1 MITAGVKKTEK
12 TDITKI
18 KEMVEYFN
26 SIKVERM
33 GFIAVPS
40 FNGFEIYEFDGD
52 KLRSLVNVL
61 IQVYKIEKKEL
72 LKAKEEQK

>member
-1 MITAGVKKTEK
+1 MGGTEMSET

-18 KEMVEYFN
+18 KEMVEYFK
-26 SIKVERM
+26 SMEVKRM

-40 FNGFEIYEFDGD
+40 FNGFDIYEFDGD

-61 IQVYKIEKKEL
+61 SQDFKIKV
-72 LKAKEEQK
+72 KEEQK